1 MDKIGIKIIDI
12 DEFKIKSVAQTL
24 QRFIIEGD
32 YSISTILKQIQD
44 QDIISLDIS
53 KEEKMPE
60 FTSVAEEFDELGV
73 EYKLYKRE
81 KNNLWKESKIEDLN
95 LYRVPKLLML
105 SISIVI
111 LGYFV
116 MGVIGAFT
124 ITDLYH
130 TKYGFDY
137 IVSFVGAFVTSF
149 IPLVGSIVAYISAT
163 ELWQWSSLK
172 ASIYFFLYYTPI
184 ILYLLYFAYIFIK
197 SYVEYYWYRYRYPEF
212 NS

>member
-1 MDKIGIKIIDI
+1 MDKIGIKITDI
-12 DEFKIKSVAQTL
+12 DEFEIKSVAQTL
-24 QRFIIEGD
+24 QRFIVEGD
-32 YSISTILKQIQD
+32 YRLSTILNQIQN

-53 KEEKMPE
+53 KEDKMPE

-73 EYKLYKRE
+73 EYQLYKKE
-81 KNNLWKESKIEDLN
+81 KDNSWKESKIEDLN
-95 LYRVPKLLML
+95 LYRVPKSLIL

-116 MGVIGAFT
+116 MGVVGAFT

-137 IVSFVGAFVTSF
+137 IVSFISAVVTSF

-172 ASIYFFLYYTPI
+172 AFIYFFWYYTPI
-184 ILYLLYFAYIFIK
+184 VLYLLYFTYIIIK
-197 SYVEYYWYRYRYPEF
+197 SYGQYYWYRYRYPEF